1 MSRTTLIRSSKIL
14 TFDETGPVAE
24 AVVIEDGIIR
34 EVGSFA
40 ELARGDVEV
49 MDAGDA
55 VVMPGPIDT
64 HPHVMHFGAL
74 RGGLVDLS
82 DAVDHADIVE
92 RLRARAADT
101 PAGEVQKYDLLV
113 LGSSTWGAGELQ
125 DDWYGFLDQLKAQ
138 DLSGKKVALFGCGDS
153 GSYPDT
159 FCDAVGLIYDGLQQ
173 SGCTF
178 VGAYAPEGYDET
190 GSLVCRGGKFVG
202 LAVDESA
209 PDKTDRRV
217 AAWCEQIKNE

>member
-1 MSRTTLIRSSKIL
+1 MTGIFFGSTMGTT
-14 TFDETGPVAE
+14 E
-24 AVVIEDGIIR
+24 AV
-34 EVGSFA
+34 A
-40 ELARGDVEV
+40 
-49 MDAGDA
+49 
-55 VVMPGPIDT
+55 
-64 HPHVMHFGAL
+64 
-74 RGGLVDLS
+74 
-82 DAVDHADIVE
+82 ADIAKQLGV
-92 RLRARAADT
+92 ADADVHNVADT

-190 GSLVCRGGKFVG
+190 GSLV
-202 LAVDESA
+202 
-209 PDKTDRRV
+209 
-217 AAWCEQIKNE
+217 

>member
-1 MSRTTLIRSSKIL
+1 MTGIFFGSTMGTT
-14 TFDETGPVAE
+14 E
-24 AVVIEDGIIR
+24 AV
-34 EVGSFA
+34 A
-40 ELARGDVEV
+40 
-49 MDAGDA
+49 
-55 VVMPGPIDT
+55 
-64 HPHVMHFGAL
+64 
-74 RGGLVDLS
+74 
-82 DAVDHADIVE
+82 ADIAKQLGV
-92 RLRARAADT
+92 ADADVHNVADT

-153 GSYPDT
+153 
-159 FCDAVGLIYDGLQQ
+159 
-173 SGCTF
+173 

>member
-1 MSRTTLIRSSKIL
+1 MTGIFFGSTMGTT
-14 TFDETGPVAE
+14 E
-24 AVVIEDGIIR
+24 AV
-34 EVGSFA
+34 A
-40 ELARGDVEV
+40 
-49 MDAGDA
+49 
-55 VVMPGPIDT
+55 
-64 HPHVMHFGAL
+64 
-74 RGGLVDLS
+74 
-82 DAVDHADIVE
+82 ADIAKQLGV
-92 RLRARAADT
+92 ADADVHNVADT
-101 PAGEVQKYDLLV
+101 PAGEVQKYD
-113 LGSSTWGAGELQ
+113 LQ

-209 PDKTDRRV
+209 PDKT
-217 AAWCEQIKNE
+217 EIKNE

>member
-1 MSRTTLIRSSKIL
+1 MTGIFFGSTMGTT
-14 TFDETGPVAE
+14 E
-24 AVVIEDGIIR
+24 AV
-34 EVGSFA
+34 A
-40 ELARGDVEV
+40 
-49 MDAGDA
+49 
-55 VVMPGPIDT
+55 
-64 HPHVMHFGAL
+64 
-74 RGGLVDLS
+74 
-82 DAVDHADIVE
+82 ADIAKQLGV
-92 RLRARAADT
+92 ADADVHNVADT

-153 GSYPDT
+153 GAYPDT